1 MTRKKFVTKPQS
13 VVSTSWDDGAPLD
26 CELSRLLNKHK
37 VQATFYVPWKPDNY
51 DRIDDNELKKLARHF
66 EIGAHT
72 LTHPDLTAV
81 PLREAKREIL
91 GGKNELSALLNQEV
105 EVFCYPRGK
114 YTREIVSLVKESGF
128 IGARTIECFR
138 VLRPVDFYRLWATVP
153 ANPYSFWKA
162 IGSIARSSFF
172 ANLAGISM
180 VVKNVRKSWIDLATA
195 YFDYVRKNGGIFHL
209 FGHSWE
215 IERFGLWDELDE
227 VLAYIAAHDNVM
239 YLTNGELIRTLK
251 AN

>member
-1 MTRKKFVTKPQS
+1 MTRKKFVTKPQC

-91 GGKNELSALLNQEV
+91 GGKNELSALLNHRRKDHR
-105 EVFCYPRGK
+105 VFPGSKARRFLSALGHRAC
-114 YTREIVSLVKESGF
+114 ESVF
-128 IGARTIECFR
+128 ILEGDR
-138 VLRPVDFYRLWATVP
+138 
-153 ANPYSFWKA
+153 
-162 IGSIARSSFF
+162 
-172 ANLAGISM
+172 
-180 VVKNVRKSWIDLATA
+180 
-195 YFDYVRKNGGIFHL
+195 
-209 FGHSWE
+209 
-215 IERFGLWDELDE
+215 
-227 VLAYIAAHDNVM
+227 
-239 YLTNGELIRTLK
+239 
-251 AN
+251 